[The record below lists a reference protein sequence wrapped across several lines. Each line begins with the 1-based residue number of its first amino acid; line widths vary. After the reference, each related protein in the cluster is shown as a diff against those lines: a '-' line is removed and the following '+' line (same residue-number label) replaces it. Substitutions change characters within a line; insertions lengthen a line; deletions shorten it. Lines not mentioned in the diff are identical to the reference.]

1 VTRRT
6 DDAELVFHDL
16 RVTCLGRT
24 ATLVLRGR
32 PLIAINEVRQISEER
47 AVAEGANQSLM
58 LLRVLTKD
66 DSRSYFADFEHGRT
80 NVREISP
87 HLLTLS
93 ETLAWLLP
101 RGYVERQGDVAFYEV
116 SIPDHVKEVE
126 AAEFEWRLFPRLA
139 GRHQF
144 TPVSTTKFFV
154 SVGQHFFLHVLKG
167 QPVIHP
173 EHPPVELR
181 SGGYEL
187 VVAKGQSLPT
197 FVEVRKARTL
207 LVGL

>member
-16 RVTCLGRT
+16 RVTRLGRT

-32 PLIAINEVRQISEER
+32 RLITTNEVRQISEER
-47 AVAEGANQSLM
+47 AVAEGSNQSLM

-66 DSRSYFADFEHGRT
+66 DSRSYFVDFEHGRT
-80 NVREISP
+80 NVRRVSS
-87 HLLTLS
+87 HLMTLS

-116 SIPDHVKEVE
+116 GIPDHVKEVE
-126 AAEFEWRLFPRLA
+126 AAEFERRLFPRLW

-144 TPVSTTKFFV
+144 TPVSTTKFFIAV
-154 SVGQHFFLHVLKG
+154 DQHFFLRVEQS

-173 EHPPVELR
+173 EHPALELR
-181 SGGYEL
+181 VGGYEL

-197 FVEVRKARTL
+197 FVEVRRAKTL

>member
-1 VTRRT
+1 MTRRT
-6 DDAELVFHDL
+6 DGAELVFHDL
-16 RVTCLGRT
+16 RVTCVGRT
-24 ATLVLRGR
+24 ATLFLRGR
-32 PLIAINEVRQISEER
+32 RLITANEVRQISEER
-47 AVAEGANQSLM
+47 AVAEGANQSLL

-66 DSRSYFADFEHGRT
+66 DSRSYFVDFEHGRT
-80 NVREISP
+80 NVREVSP
-87 HLLTLS
+87 HLTTLG

-126 AAEFEWRLFPRLA
+126 AAEFERRIFPRLG

-154 SVGQHFFLHVLKG
+154 AADQHFFLRVERS

-173 EHPPVELR
+173 EHPTVELQV
-181 SGGYEL
+181 GGYEL

-197 FVEVRKARTL
+197 FVEVRRARTL